1 MRVAC
6 KAHLSPGFFCT
17 DSFGQIQRTSQK
29 KPTKYTK
36 YTNEHRSAVATGFIG
51 YQPLPPVTASGGRDV
66 DHALAGLTASTVF
79 QWRLHG
85 DMIRIKCTCGDL

>member
-6 KAHLSPGFFCT
+6 QARLSPGFFCT

-29 KPTKYTK
+29 KPTKYT
-36 YTNEHRSAVATGFIG
+36 NEHRSAVATGFIG
-51 YQPLPPVTASGGRDV
+51 YQPLAPVTPSGGRDV

-79 QWRLHG
+79 RWRPNN
-85 DMIRIKCTCGDL
+85 DMTRIKCTCGDL